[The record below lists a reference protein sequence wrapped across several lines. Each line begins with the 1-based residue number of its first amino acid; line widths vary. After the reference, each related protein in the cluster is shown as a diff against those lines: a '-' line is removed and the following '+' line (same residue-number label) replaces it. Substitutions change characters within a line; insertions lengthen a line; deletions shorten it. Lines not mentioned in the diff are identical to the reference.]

1 MTGRKK
7 IFVVLLI
14 LAAAATVL
22 GFRFLEH
29 EKNSDDNT
37 ILIYGNVDIREV
49 QLAFYATGR
58 IERLLVD
65 EGDTVEKGDLV
76 AELDPS
82 RYAHDVSRIESET
95 AAQRQLLHRLETG
108 SRPQEKEKARAAV
121 KAAEARLSLARITLK
136 RMKELSKTKF
146 VPQQKLDEAVSAFK
160 AADADLESAK
170 EKLSLVLEGPRK
182 EDIQRARDQLSALE
196 AALSFA
202 KEQLRDT
209 KLYSPAHGIIQNRI
223 LEPGAMAFPNAPV
236 FSLALTEPLWIR
248 AYIPEPD
255 LGKIE
260 KGMRVEVT
268 TDSFPDKKYRGWVG
282 FISPVAEFTPKAVQ
296 TTELRT
302 RLVYRARCFVCNSN
316 GELRLGMP
324 VTVKVLTGEP
334 RVEST
339 ENFCRGS

>member
-1 MTGRKK
+1 MAGRKK
-7 IFVVLLI
+7 IILLLLI
-14 LAAAATVL
+14 VAAGAVL
-22 GFRFLEH
+22 GFRFFGH
-29 EKNSDDNT
+29 EEDAEESAL
-37 ILIYGNVDIREV
+37 LIYGNVDVREV

-65 EGDTVEKGDLV
+65 EGDTVEKGQLV

-82 RYAHDVSRIESET
+82 RYEHDVARLEGET
-95 AAQRQLLHRLETG
+95 AAQGQLLARLEAG

-121 KAAEARLSLARITLK
+121 KAAEARLTLARITLG
-136 RMKELSKTKF
+136 RMETLSKTKF
-146 VPQQKLDEAVSAFK
+146 VPRQQLDEARSTFRAAEAELDSAR
-160 AADADLESAK
+160 

-182 EDIQRARDQLSALE
+182 EDIRRARQQFVSLQ
-196 AALSFA
+196 AALA
-202 KEQLRDT
+202 LAREQLKDT
-209 KLYSPAHGIIQNRI
+209 KLYSPTAGIIQNRI
-223 LEPGAMAFPNAPV
+223 LEPGAMAFPNSPV

-255 LGKIE
+255 LGKIK
-260 KGMRVEVT
+260 KGMKVEVT
-268 TDSFPDKKYRGWVG
+268 TDSFPGRKYSGWVG

-324 VTVKVLTGEP
+324 VTVRVLTDQP
-334 RVEST
+334 LVAST
-339 ENFCRGS
+339 EAVCK